1 DILCNNEI
9 KFKAFLVHALSLGAD
24 YIAMGHYAQKAY
36 INGTYHLKRGFDQN
50 KDQTY
55 FLAQLTSKQ
64 LEKTLFPIGHLDKK
78 DVRKIAFDLKLN
90 VAEKKDSTGIC
101 FIGERHFNEFLNNY
115 LPAKKGPMKRL
126 NGDVLGEH
134 TGLMHYTI
142 GQRKGLNI
150 GGMKGIVGPWFVVGK
165 SLKDLTLYVE
175 PDGDHETL
183 YSDEA
188 ILEDVI
194 LRGQVNYGSYTAK
207 FRYRQEDHPV
217 TIEKIDDRHYKV
229 LYPQGVKAVTPGQL
243 CAIYDG
249 EICLGGGFIQT
260 VYKQGTLCP
269 YA

>member
-1 DILCNNEI
+1 
-9 KFKAFLVHALSLGAD
+9 
-24 YIAMGHYAQKAY
+24 
-36 INGTYHLKRGFDQN
+36 
-50 KDQTY
+50 
-55 FLAQLTSKQ
+55 
-64 LEKTLFPIGHLDKK
+64 
-78 DVRKIAFDLKLN
+78 
-90 VAEKKDSTGIC
+90 
-101 FIGERHFNEFLNNY
+101 
-115 LPAKKGPMKRL
+115 MKRL
-126 NGDVLGEH
+126 NGDVIGEH

-194 LRGQVNYGSYTAK
+194 LRGHVKDGSYTAK
-207 FRYRQEDHPV
+207 FRYRQEDHSV
-217 TIEKIDDRHYKV
+217 TIEKIDDTHYKV

-249 EICLGGGFIQT
+249 AICLGGGFIQS
-260 VYKQGTLCP
+260 VYKKGILCP